1 MIINTTNK
9 EIKVVKKIFE
19 TERLIIRQWE
29 EKDINDLYEYA
40 SDPIV
45 TKYLTF
51 PTYTSI
57 QDASDRINHLLET
70 YKTDSLMQDYAIEL
84 KEENKVIGAICIVSY
99 SEHADGI
106 AELGYCQNKNYFGKG
121 YMTEAVKGYI
131 KYLFENNIAKRIQA
145 KHDVEN
151 IKSGNVMKRAG
162 MTYEGIRRKAG
173 DNNLHKRHDLACYSI
188 LLEEYKC
195 D

>member
-1 MIINTTNK
+1 MDIGGGILMS
-9 EIKVVKKIFE
+9 ILFE
-19 TERLIIRQWE
+19 TERLIIREWE
-29 EKDINDLYEYA
+29 MRDKEDLYEYA

-57 QDASDRINHLLET
+57 SNAEDRINYLNECYKEDT
-70 YKTDSLMQDYAIEL
+70 YMQDYAIEL
-84 KEENKVIGAICIVSY
+84 RLEGKVIGAISVVEY
-99 SEHADGI
+99 SPKVEGS
-106 AELGYCQNKNYFGKG
+106 AELGYCMNKNYFGHG

-131 KYLFENNIAKRIQA
+131 EYLFSNNIVKRIQA

-151 IKSGNVMKRAG
+151 VKSGNVMKRAG
-162 MTYEGIRRKAG
+162 MTFEGIRRKAG
-173 DNNLHKRHDLACYSI
+173 QNNLHTRHDLACYSI
-188 LLEEYKC
+188 LYEEYMNSSN